1 MINDMNI
8 ICSETGSAGNFSFI
22 TDGKTNIAIDCGIRY
37 ATANKM
43 CNYKI
48 LEVLGVLITHSHT

>member
-1 MINDMNI
+1 MNI
-8 ICSETGSAGNFSFI
+8 ICSKTGSDGNFSFI
-22 TDGKTNIAIDCGIRY
+22 TDGETNIAIDCGIRY